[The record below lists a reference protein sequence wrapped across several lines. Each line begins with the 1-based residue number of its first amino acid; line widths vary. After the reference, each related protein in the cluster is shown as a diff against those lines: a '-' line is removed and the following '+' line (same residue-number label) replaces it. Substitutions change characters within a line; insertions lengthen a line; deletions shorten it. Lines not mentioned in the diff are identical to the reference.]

1 MHVPNL
7 MTTGVGLLL
16 GSVDAGIVVYG
27 FRGTLG
33 YPRLGLTRGRV
44 TYPMSGHTMGRLG
57 CTEC

>member
-33 YPRLGLTRGRV
+33 YPRLGLTRGRA
-44 TYPMSGHTMGRLG
+44 TYPL
-57 CTEC
+57 